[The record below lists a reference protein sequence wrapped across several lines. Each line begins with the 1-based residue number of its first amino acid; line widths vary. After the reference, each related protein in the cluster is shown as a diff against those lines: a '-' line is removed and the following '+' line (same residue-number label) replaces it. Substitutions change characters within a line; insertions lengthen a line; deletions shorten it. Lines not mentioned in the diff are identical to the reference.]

1 MNNSVS
7 NLSLP
12 LVRRAVVI
20 GVGLIGGSLSKALRE
35 AGAVEIIVGVG
46 LTEHSLARAVQ
57 LGVIDEYSL
66 DAVAA
71 VANAD
76 LVIIATPVLSIERV
90 LAEIKDAVPAKAVI
104 TDVGSAKGIVVEACE
119 RIFGKVPPR
128 FVLGHPIAGSE
139 KSGVDAAKIDLYCN
153 HSVILTPLE
162 DTDAEALAL
171 VRSLWQVT
179 GANVLEMDVDHH
191 DHVLAS
197 TSHLPHL
204 LAYSLVDTLASQNE
218 SQEIFRY
225 AAGGFADF
233 TRIASSAPTMWHD
246 IFLAN
251 KSAVLESLAKFS
263 AGIETVRSALEQD
276 DSKTM
281 LGVFTRA
288 KSARDHFTKM
298 LAQRAYVEPMN
309 QNELSFLAGSSAEK
323 SGPVSGRI
331 RVPGDK
337 SISHRSIMLGA
348 IAEGET
354 QIEGFLEGEDSLAT
368 LQAFRDM
375 GVVIEGPHHGR
386 VSVYGVGLNGLT
398 QPPGPLY
405 VGNSGTSIRLLA
417 GLLSGQAFDVEIR
430 GDESLSGRPM
440 GRVANPL
447 SEMGAVIETNE
458 GKPPMMIRGGQKLK
472 AINYELPV
480 ASAQVKSSLILA
492 GLYSE
497 GETKVIEPAPTRD
510 HTERM
515 LNGFGYQVT
524 GRQISK
530 GVREISVKGGGKLMA
545 TKIDVPADI
554 SSAAFFMVAASI
566 TPDSDLV
573 LEHVGINP
581 TRIGVVNIL
590 TQMGANI
597 ELTNDRIVGGEPVA
611 DIRIRYAK
619 LKGINIPEDQVA
631 LAIDEFPVLFV
642 AAACAEG
649 TTVLTGAEELRV
661 KESDRIQAM
670 ADGLEI
676 LGVKAQATPDGMIIE
691 GGPMGSG
698 TIDSLGDHRIA
709 MAFAVAAL
717 QSQGDIEIL
726 NCSNVATSFPNFVE
740 LATQVGMPVKV
751 LG

>member
-1 MNNSVS
+1 MNQSTLN
-7 NLSLP
+7 LP
-12 LVRRAVVI
+12 LVKRAVVI

-35 AGAVEIIVGVG
+35 AGAVETLVGVG
-46 LTEHSLARAVQ
+46 LTEHSLKRAVQ
-57 LGVIDEYSL
+57 LGVVDEYNLNASE
-66 DAVAA
+66 AVAS
-71 VANAD
+71 AD
-76 LVIIATPVLSIERV
+76 LVIVATPVLTTEKV
-90 LAEIKDAVPAKAVI
+90 LADIRDAIPETAVI
-104 TDVGSAKGIVVEACE
+104 TDVGSAKGIVVEACQ
-119 RIFGKVPPR
+119 RVFGQVPPR

-139 KSGVDAAKIDLYCN
+139 KSGVDAAKIDLYRN
-153 HSVILTPLE
+153 HSVILTPQV
-162 DTDAEALAL
+162 DTDADALEL
-171 VRSLWQVT
+171 VRNIWRVV
-179 GANVLEMDVDHH
+179 GAKVLEMDVEHH
-191 DHVLAS
+191 DHVLAA

-204 LAYSLVDTLASQNE
+204 LAYSLVDTLAKQNE
-218 SQEIFRY
+218 NQEIFRY

-233 TRIASSAPTMWHD
+233 TRIASSDPTMWHD

-251 KSAVLESLAKFS
+251 KGAVLESLDKFS
-263 AGIETVRSALEQD
+263 ADIDMLRHALERS
-276 DSKTM
+276 DSKAM

-288 KSARDHFTKM
+288 KAARDHFTKM

-309 QNELSFLAGSSAEK
+309 QDEQIFLAGK
-323 SGPVSGRI
+323 GGPLSGRI

-354 QIEGFLEGEDSLAT
+354 HIEGFLEGEDSLAT

-386 VSVYGVGLNGLT
+386 VTVYGVGLNGLS

-417 GLLSGQAFDVEIR
+417 GLLSGQAFDVELR
-430 GDESLSGRPM
+430 GDESLTARPM

-447 SEMGAVIETNE
+447 TEMGAVIETNE
-458 GKPPMMIRGGQKLK
+458 GKPPMLVRGGHALK
-472 AINYELPV
+472 GIHYDMPV
-480 ASAQVKSSLILA
+480 ASAQVKSCLLLA
-492 GLYSE
+492 GLYSKD
-497 GETKVIEPAPTRD
+497 ETRVIEPAPTRD

-515 LNGFGYQVT
+515 LTGFGYQVDS
-524 GRQISK
+524 RKIDHSSS
-530 GVREISVKGGGKLMA
+530 EIRIKGGGKLTG

-566 TPDSDLV
+566 TPGSDLV

-581 TRIGVVNIL
+581 TRVGVVNIL
-590 TQMGANI
+590 TQMGADI
-597 ELTNDRIVGGEPVA
+597 ELTNDRVVGGEPVA
-611 DIRIRYAK
+611 DIRIRYAP
-619 LKGINIPEDQVA
+619 LKGINIPEDQVP
-631 LAIDEFPVLFV
+631 LAIDEFPVIFI

-649 TTVLTGAEELRV
+649 KTVLTGAEELRV

-676 LGVKAQATPDGMIIE
+676 LGVNAQATPDGIIIE
-691 GGPMGSG
+691 GGANTGNVMGSG

-709 MAFAVAAL
+709 MSFAVAAL

-740 LATQVGMPVKV
+740 LANQVGMSVQV
-751 LG
+751 QG

>member
-7 NLSLP
+7 NLNLP
-12 LVRRAVVI
+12 LVKRAVVI

-35 AGAVEIIVGVG
+35 AGAIETIVGVG
-46 LTEHSLARAVQ
+46 LTEHSLVRAVQ

-66 DAVAA
+66 DAVSA
-71 VANAD
+71 VADAD
-76 LVIIATPVLSIERV
+76 LVIIATPVLSTEKV
-90 LAEIKDAVPAKAVI
+90 LEQIKDALPAKAII
-104 TDVGSAKGIVVEACE
+104 TDVGSAKGIVVEACQH
-119 RIFGKVPPR
+119 IFGGVPAR

-139 KSGVDAAKIDLYCN
+139 KSGVDAAKIDLYRN
-153 HSVILTPLE
+153 HSVILTPLP
-162 DTDAEALAL
+162 DTDADALAL
-171 VRSLWQVT
+171 VHALWEVT
-179 GANVLEMDVDHH
+179 GAKVLEMGVDHH
-191 DHVLAS
+191 DHVLAA

-204 LAYSLVDTLASQNE
+204 LAYSLVDTLAKQNE
-218 SQEIFRY
+218 NQEIFRY

-233 TRIASSAPTMWHD
+233 TRIASSDPTMWHD

-251 KSAVLESLAKFS
+251 KGAVLESLDKFS
-263 AGIETVRSALEQD
+263 ADIIQLRHALEQS
-276 DSKTM
+276 DSKAM

-309 QNELSFLAGSSAEK
+309 QNEQTFVAGSSSQQA
-323 SGPVSGRI
+323 GPVTGRI

-386 VSVYGVGLNGLT
+386 VSVYGVGLNGLS

-405 VGNSGTSIRLLA
+405 VGNSGTSMRLLA
-417 GLLSGQAFDVEIR
+417 GLLAGQSFDVELR
-430 GDESLSGRPM
+430 GDESLTARPM

-447 SEMGAVIETNE
+447 AEMGAVIETNE
-458 GKPPMMIRGGQKLK
+458 GKPPMVIRGGQSLQG
-472 AINYELPV
+472 IHYEMPV

-492 GLYSE
+492 GLYAA
-497 GETKVIEPAPTRD
+497 GETTVIEPAPTRD

-515 LNGFGYQVT
+515 LNGFGYEVT
-524 GRQISK
+524 GRDISK
-530 GVREISVKGGGKLMA
+530 GVREISVKGGGKLSA

-566 TPDSDLV
+566 TPGSDLT

-581 TRIGVVNIL
+581 TRVGVVNIL
-590 TQMGANI
+590 TQMGADI

-611 DIRIRYAK
+611 DIRIRYAP
-619 LKGINIPEDQVA
+619 LKGINIPED
-631 LAIDEFPVLFV
+631 
-642 AAACAEG
+642 
-649 TTVLTGAEELRV
+649 
-661 KESDRIQAM
+661 
-670 ADGLEI
+670 
-676 LGVKAQATPDGMIIE
+676 
-691 GGPMGSG
+691 
-698 TIDSLGDHRIA
+698 
-709 MAFAVAAL
+709 
-717 QSQGDIEIL
+717 
-726 NCSNVATSFPNFVE
+726 
-740 LATQVGMPVKV
+740 
-751 LG
+751 

>member
-1 MNNSVS
+1 MNNVDS
-7 NLSLP
+7 NPCLP
-12 LVRRAVVI
+12 LVKRAVVI

-35 AGAVEIIVGVG
+35 AGAVEALVGVG
-46 LTEHSLARAVQ
+46 LTERSLKRAVQ

-66 DAVAA
+66 DTVAA
-71 VANAD
+71 VADAD
-76 LVIIATPVLSIERV
+76 LVIIATPVLSIEAV
-90 LAEIKDAVPAKAVI
+90 LAEIQQAIPERAVI
-104 TDVGSAKGIVVEACE
+104 TDVGSAKGIVVEACH
-119 RIFGKVPPR
+119 RVFGHVPQR

-139 KSGVDAAKIDLYCN
+139 KSGVDAAKIDLYRN
-153 HSVILTPLE
+153 HSVILTPLP
-162 DTDAEALAL
+162 DTDPEALAL
-171 VRSLWQVT
+171 VQALWRVT
-179 GANVLEMDVDHH
+179 GAKVLEMDVEHH
-191 DHVLAS
+191 DQVLAA

-204 LAYSLVDTLASQNE
+204 LAYSLVDTLAKQNE
-218 SQEIFRY
+218 NQEIFRY

-233 TRIASSAPTMWHD
+233 TRIASSDPTMWHD

-251 KSAVLESLAKFS
+251 KSAVLESLDKFS
-263 AGIETVRSALEQD
+263 AGIDIVRTALEQS

-288 KSARDHFTKM
+288 KAARDHFTKM
-298 LAQRAYVEPMN
+298 LAQRAYVDIMN
-309 QNELSFLAGSSAEK
+309 QNEQTFLATKG
-323 SGPVSGRI
+323 GPITGRI

-398 QPPGPLY
+398 QPPGPIY
-405 VGNSGTSIRLLA
+405 VGNSGTSMRLLA
-417 GLLSGQAFDVEIR
+417 GLLSGQDFDTEIR
-430 GDESLSGRPM
+430 GDESLTARPM

-447 SEMGAVIETNE
+447 SEMGAVIETHE
-458 GKPPMMIRGGQKLK
+458 GKPPLLIRGGHPLK
-472 AINYELPV
+472 AIRYDMPV

-492 GLYSE
+492 GLYAE
-497 GETKVIEPAPTRD
+497 GETTVIEPAPTRD

-515 LNGFGYQVT
+515 LNGFGYEVT
-524 GRQISK
+524 GRQVSR
-530 GVREISVKGGGKLMA
+530 GVREISVKGGGTLTA

-566 TPDSDLV
+566 VRGSDLV

-581 TRIGVVNIL
+581 TRVGVVNIL

-611 DIRIRYAK
+611 DIRIRYAP
-619 LKGINIPEDQVA
+619 LKGINIPEDQVP
-631 LAIDEFPVLFV
+631 LAIDEFPVIFI

-676 LGVKAQATPDGMIIE
+676 LGVKTQVTPDGMIIE

-709 MAFAVAAL
+709 MSFAVAAL
-717 QSQGDIEIL
+717 RSEGEIKIL

-740 LATQVGMPVKV
+740 LTSQVGMSVQV
-751 LG
+751 QD

>member
-7 NLSLP
+7 SSKLP
-12 LVRRAVVI
+12 LVKRAVVI

-35 AGAVEIIVGVG
+35 AGAVETIVGVG
-46 LTEHSLARAVQ
+46 LTEHSLMRAVQ
-57 LGVIDEYSL
+57 LGVIDEYNL

-71 VANAD
+71 VADAD
-76 LVIIATPVLSIERV
+76 LIIIATPVLSTETV
-90 LAEIKDAVPAKAVI
+90 LAEIKDAVPATAVI
-104 TDVGSAKGIVVEACE
+104 TDVGSAKGIVVKACE
-119 RIFGKVPPR
+119 RVFGKVPPR

-139 KSGVDAAKIDLYCN
+139 KSGVDAAKIDLYRN
-153 HSVILTPLE
+153 HSVILTPLD
-162 DTDAEALAL
+162 DTDSEALAL
-171 VRSLWQVT
+171 VRSLWRVT
-179 GANVLEMDVDHH
+179 GAKVLEMDVEHH

-204 LAYSLVDTLASQNE
+204 LAYSLVDTLAKQNE
-218 SQEIFRY
+218 NQEIFRY

-233 TRIASSAPTMWHD
+233 TRIASSDPTMWHD
-246 IFLAN
+246 IFFAN
-251 KSAVLESLAKFS
+251 KSAVLESLDKFS
-263 AGIETVRSALEQD
+263 AGIEAVRWALEQN

-288 KSARDHFTKM
+288 KAARDHFTKM

-309 QNELSFLAGSSAEK
+309 QNELTFLAGNGAEK
-323 SGPVSGRI
+323 GGPVTGRI

-417 GLLSGQAFDVEIR
+417 GLLSGQTFDVEIR
-430 GDESLSGRPM
+430 GDESLTARPM

-447 SEMGAVIETNE
+447 SEMGAVIETDE
-458 GKPPMMIRGGQKLK
+458 GKPPMMIRGGQALK
-472 AINYELPV
+472 GINYAMPV

-492 GLYSE
+492 GLYAQ
-497 GETKVIEPAPTRD
+497 GETKIIEPAPTRD

-515 LNGFGYQVT
+515 LNGFGYEVT

-530 GVREISVKGGGKLMA
+530 GVREISVKGGGKLTA

-566 TPDSDLV
+566 VPGSDLV

-590 TQMGANI
+590 TQMGADI

-611 DIRIRYAK
+611 DIRVRYAK

-676 LGVKAQATPDGMIIE
+676 LGVNAQATPDGMIIE

-709 MAFAVAAL
+709 MAFAVASL
-717 QSQGDIEIL
+717 RSRGDIEIL

-740 LATQVGMPVKV
+740 LATQVGMSVKV

>member
-7 NLSLP
+7 NTSLP
-12 LVRRAVVI
+12 LVKRAVVI
-20 GVGLIGGSLSKALRE
+20 GVGLIGGSLAKALRE
-35 AGAVEIIVGVG
+35 AGAVETIVGVG
-46 LTEHSLARAVQ
+46 RNEHSLKRAVQ
-57 LGVIDEYSL
+57 LGVVDEYCL
-66 DAVAA
+66 DAVTA
-71 VANAD
+71 VATAD
-76 LVIIATPVLSIERV
+76 LVIVATPVLTTEKV
-90 LAEIKDAVPAKAVI
+90 LAEIQHAIPETAVI
-104 TDVGSAKGIVVEACE
+104 TDVGSAKGIVVEACHK
-119 RIFGKVPPR
+119 IFGHVPPR

-139 KSGVDAAKIDLYCN
+139 KSGVDAAKIDLYRN

-162 DTDAEALAL
+162 DTDPEALAL
-171 VRSLWQVT
+171 VVALWQVT
-179 GANVLEMDVDHH
+179 GANVLEMDVEHH

-204 LAYSLVDTLASQNE
+204 LAYSLVDTLAMQNE

-233 TRIASSAPTMWHD
+233 TRIASSDPTMWHD

-251 KSAVLESLAKFS
+251 KSAVLESLDKFS
-263 AGIETVRSALEQD
+263 AGIDAVRRALEQD

-288 KSARDHFTKM
+288 KAARDHFTKM

-309 QNELSFLAGSSAEK
+309 QNELTFLAGK
-323 SGPVSGRI
+323 GGPVAGRI

-354 QIEGFLEGEDSLAT
+354 EIEGFLEGEDSLAT

-386 VSVYGVGLNGLT
+386 VTVYGVGLNGLS

-417 GLLSGQAFDVEIR
+417 GLLSGQAFDAELQ
-430 GDESLSGRPM
+430 GDESLTVRPM

-447 SEMGAVIETNE
+447 GEMGANIDSHE
-458 GKPPMMIRGGQKLK
+458 GKPPLLIHGGQSLQG
-472 AINYELPV
+472 INYELPV

-492 GLYSE
+492 GLYAD
-497 GETKVIEPAPTRD
+497 GETVVTEPAPTRD

-515 LNGFGYQVT
+515 LTGFGYEVT

-530 GVREISVKGGGKLMA
+530 AVREITVKGGGKLTG

-566 TPDSDLV
+566 TPGSDLV

-590 TQMGANI
+590 TQMGADI

-611 DIRIRYAK
+611 DIRIRYAQ
-619 LKGINIPEDQVA
+619 LKGINIPEDQVP
-631 LAIDEFPVLFV
+631 LAIDEFPVLFI
-642 AAACAEG
+642 AAACAKG
-649 TTVLTGAEELRV
+649 KTVLTGAEELRV

-676 LGVKAQATPDGMIIE
+676 LGVNAQATPDGMIIE
-691 GGPMGSG
+691 GGPMGFG
-698 TIDSLGDHRIA
+698 RIDSLGDHRIA

-717 QSQGDIEIL
+717 QSEGDIEIL

-740 LATQVGMPVKV
+740 LAAQVGMSVRV
-751 LG
+751 QGQ